1 MNKIIFLITIAAT
14 LLLGSCSK
22 RIGKSSFSQLKEG
35 FLNPP
40 DSARPGV
47 YWYFMDGNISREAI
61 TADLESMKKTGIGTV
76 LFLEV
81 NVGIPRGKV
90 DFMSEEWMNLF
101 SHIVRE
107 SERLGI
113 TINLGVGPGWCGS
126 GGPWVKGEK
135 SMKHLVFSSLQV
147 SGSEN
152 KPITLTKP
160 APMKPY
166 FGEGAFTP
174 ELKQKWLDYYEDV
187 CVLAFPAVTGDIKI
201 SDINEK
207 ALYYRD
213 PYSSMPG
220 VKAFLPSLAN
230 YYEPTSG
237 TAISPDKIIDVT
249 QFLKPDGTLD
259 WKAPKGNW
267 TIMRFGSRNN
277 GAVTRPAPLPG
288 VGFEADKMDTI
299 AIDAHLA
306 SFTGKLLKN
315 AGIPDKKLQGGLKM
329 LHMDSWEMG
338 AQNWTAKFR
347 SEFKKRRGYDPL
359 PFYPVYAGLIVESLE
374 KSERFLWDLRQTDQE
389 LIIEYHAIH
398 LKKYAH
404 KYNLE
409 LSIEPY
415 DLNPTADMEL
425 GAVADVPMCEFW
437 SKDFGFNTSFSC
449 IQAAS
454 IAHIE
459 GKKVVAAEAFTAY
472 LDAWKQ
478 YPGSMKDQGDWA
490 FAAGINKFMY
500 HTYQHQFLPENLKP
514 GMTMGP
520 YGVHHDRSQTW
531 WPMVDGYHKYIS
543 RCQYVL
549 QQGQTVADILYLTP
563 EGAPQV
569 FRAPSSALTKGIVP
583 DKSLVFTAKEE
594 MLQGESKDSFLPDR
608 KGYNF
613 DGCSPSQILK
623 ASVVD
628 GKIVFPSGA
637 SYYILVLPKTETMTP
652 ALLTKIESLVK
663 DGAVIIGNPP
673 MKSPSLVNYPE
684 CDKQVAAISTSMWG
698 GTTAP
703 LLISNRNVGKGKIYW
718 GGAFSSMKLPE
729 LYPDYDATASIL
741 RQMAIAEDFESDGS
755 LRYTHQLIKSGEI
768 YFVSNK
774 TDAAINVTSTFRV
787 SEGTP
792 QLWNPMTGETRE
804 LPEFEIKKSQIQI
817 PLQFDAFESYFIVF
831 NRDKKAKPANS
842 IGLKNFAQ
850 PKVLLEVNN
859 PWKVSFDPKWGGP
872 ENVMFDKL
880 VDWTTRPEDGVKY
893 YSGIG
898 NYHNTFKLSKNII
911 ADKKSDIYLD
921 LGEVN
926 NLARVRINGKDVG
939 VVWTAPF
946 RLNITDAVVP
956 GENKIDIE
964 VANLWPNRL
973 IGDEK
978 KPDDGIKEN
987 QWPDWL
993 VNGKPRTSGRYTFT
1007 TYKHYN
1013 ADSPLLKSGLIG
1025 PVKILTVKKTK

>member
-1 MNKIIFLITIAAT
+1 MKRIIFFITIAAT
-14 LLLGSCSK
+14 LLACSCSK
-22 RIGKSSFSQLKEG
+22 HKGESSLSELKKG

-47 YWYFMDGNISREAI
+47 YWYFMDGNISKEAI
-61 TADLESMKKTGIGTV
+61 TADLESMKKVGIGTV

-101 SHIVRE
+101 THIVRE

-113 TINLGVGPGWCGS
+113 TITLGVGPGWTGS
-126 GGPWVKGEK
+126 GGPWVTGAQ
-135 SMKHLVFSSLQV
+135 SMKHLVFSSVQV
-147 SGSEN
+147 SGNET
-152 KPITLTKP
+152 KPVVLPKP
-160 APMKPY
+160 APMNPY
-166 FGEGAFTP
+166 FGDGAFTP

-187 CVLAFPAVTGDIKI
+187 CVLAFPTPAGDFKI
-201 SDINEK
+201 SDITEK
-207 ALYYRD
+207 ALYYRE
-213 PYSSMPG
+213 PYTSKPG
-220 VKAFLPSLAN
+220 VKPFLPSMAKYSELAK
-230 YYEPTSG
+230 G

-249 QFLKPDGTLD
+249 TFMKPDGTLD

-288 VGFEADKMDTI
+288 VGFEADKMDTT
-299 AIDAHLA
+299 AINAHMA
-306 SFTGKLLKN
+306 SFTGKLLEKT
-315 AGIPDKKLQGGLKM
+315 GMPDKNKQGGLKM

-338 AQNWTAKFR
+338 AQNWTLKLR
-347 SEFKKRRGYDPL
+347 EEFKKRRGYDPL
-359 PFYPVYAGLIVESLE
+359 PFYPVYAGLVVESLE
-374 KSERFLWDLRQTDQE
+374 KSERFLWDLRQTSQE
-389 LIIEYHAIH
+389 LVIENHAMH
-398 LKKYAH
+398 LKKYAQ
-404 KYNLE
+404 KYNMGF
-409 LSIEPY
+409 SIEPY
-415 DLNPTADMEL
+415 DMNPTADMEL

-437 SKDFGFNTSFSC
+437 SKDYGFNSSFSC

-459 GKKVVAAEAFTAY
+459 GKKVVAAEAYTAY

-500 HTYQHQFLPENLKP
+500 HTYQHQVLPDNLKP

-531 WPMVDGYHKYIS
+531 WPMADAYHKYVS
-543 RCQYVL
+543 RCSYIL

-569 FRAPSSALTKGIVP
+569 FRAPASALTKGIVP

-594 MLQGESKDSFLPDR
+594 MLPGESKDAFLPDR

-613 DGCSPSQILK
+613 DGCSPSEILK

-652 ALLTKIESLVK
+652 ALLTKIESLIK

-673 MKSPSLVNYPE
+673 RKSPSLVNYPE
-684 CDKQVAAISTSMWG
+684 CDTQVTAKSLSMWG
-698 GTTAP
+698 ATTAP
-703 LLISNRNVGKGKIYW
+703 SKITERKLGKGKIYW
-718 GGAFSSMKLPE
+718 GGDYSNFNLPE
-729 LYPDYDATASIL
+729 LYPNYDATAIIL
-741 RQMAIAEDFESDGS
+741 REMGIPEDFESTG
-755 LRYTHQLIKSGEI
+755 LVRYTHKLIKSGEI

-774 TDAAINVTSTFRV
+774 TNTALTANCSFRV

-792 QLWNPMTGETRE
+792 ELWNPMTGETRE
-804 LPEFEIKKSQIQI
+804 LPDFEVKKGQIQI
-817 PLQFDAFESYFIVF
+817 PLQFEGSESYFIVF
-831 NRDKKAKPANS
+831 NKDKKAKPANS
-842 IGLKNFAQ
+842 TGVKNFAQ
-850 PKVLLEVNN
+850 PEVLFEVSSS
-859 PWKVSFDPKWGGP
+859 WKVSFNPIWGGP
-872 ENVMFDKL
+872 ENVVFDKL
-880 VDWTTRPEDGVKY
+880 VDWTSRPEEGIKY
-893 YSGIG
+893 YSGIAT
-898 NYHNTFKLSKNII
+898 YHNTVKLSENVT

-926 NLARVRINGKDVG
+926 NLARIRVNGKDMG

-946 RLNITDAVVP
+946 RIKITEAVVT

-978 KPDDGIKEN
+978 KPDDGIKDN
-987 QWPDWL
+987 KWPEWL
-993 VNGKPRTSGRYTFT
+993 LKGTPRTSGRYTFT
-1007 TYKHYN
+1007 TFKHYN

-1025 PVKILTVKKTK
+1025 PVKILTAKRAG